1 MDNEKNL
8 GGGHDAQE
16 LTEAEEVL
24 GSVPSFE
31 EHMKKMNWAEMR
43 KQDYETQKEYI
54 MNDINTRLQ
63 NGEKIEDIQR
73 SHFERD
79 QKLIDE
85 NDPMNQFLTEKPLKD
100 SYSGVG
106 GSEIVQNQTS
116 KDAEKVNPS
125 SKNDYAQNL

>member
-8 GGGHDAQE
+8 GSEHDAQE
-16 LTEAEEVL
+16 LTEVEEVL
-24 GSVPSFE
+24 GAAPSFE
-31 EHMKKMNWAEMR
+31 EHIKKMNWAEMR
-43 KQDYETQKEYI
+43 KQNYETQKEYI

-85 NDPMNQFLTEKPLKD
+85 NDPMRQNLAEKPSED
-100 SYSGVG
+100 SYDGVAP
-106 GSEIVQNQTS
+106 EIKQNQAS
-116 KDAEKVNPS
+116 EDAEKVDFS
-125 SKNDYAQNL
+125 SENDYTQNL